1 MTPAAPRNN
10 ARLSLLHAAFVVA
23 RRDFAA
29 ILFSKAFLFFLVGPL
44 FFLGIGGV
52 AGMLSSQAASSLDR
66 PRLAVAMGPS
76 DSQAFAAARASLAD
90 LVSLPEV
97 EVVSPGAAGD
107 VAALLADTER
117 NFGAVVSGTPTAPR
131 LSGTQDRIEDWQG
144 PVALIAA
151 EAAAPGGTGYPSVSL
166 VPTATSVA
174 EERSAN
180 AVTATVAVT
189 LLFVLSML
197 LAGMVMSNLVEE
209 KANKI
214 IEILAAAIPMD
225 AVFFGK
231 LFAMLAL
238 SFVGIA
244 VWGSVGGAIAWA
256 GGVLGQVPAPAIGW
270 PIFAIL
276 FLVYFAMAYL
286 LIGSIFLAIGS
297 MAPTVRDVQTMS
309 MPATILQLLVFFLAT
324 YAMTDTGSPVELFAA
339 VFPLSSPYAMIA
351 RAAQEPAVWPHAVA
365 LVWQVLAVTLF
376 VRAGAWLFRKRVM
389 KSGPA
394 PTTKRRFWQRASEN
408 ATDATSRTL
417 PVADPPAS

>member
-1 MTPAAPRNN
+1 MTSANPRNK
-10 ARLSLLHAAFVVA
+10 ARLSLPRAAFVVA

-29 ILFSKAFLFFLVGPL
+29 ILFSKAFLFFLLGPL

-52 AGMLSSQAASSLDR
+52 AGMLSSQAVSSVDR
-66 PRLAVAMGPS
+66 PRLAVAMSPA
-76 DSQAFAAARASLAD
+76 DSQAFAAARERLSD

-97 EVVSPGAAGD
+97 EVIAPDAAGD
-107 VAALLADTER
+107 AAALLADSER
-117 NFGAVVSGTPTAPR
+117 NFGAVVGGTLAAPR
-131 LSGTQDRIEDWQG
+131 LSGTQGRIADWQG
-144 PVALIAA
+144 PVALLAA
-151 EAAAPGGTGYPSVSL
+151 EAAAPGTTDYPQVSL
-166 VPTATSVA
+166 NPTATSVA

-180 AVTATVAVT
+180 AATATIAVT
-189 LLFVLSML
+189 LLFILSML

-244 VWGSVGGAIAWA
+244 VWGGVGGTIAWA
-256 GGVLGQVPAPAIGW
+256 GNALAEMPAPAVGW
-270 PIFAIL
+270 PVFAVL
-276 FLVYFAMAYL
+276 FLIYFAMAYL

-324 YAMTDTGSPVELFAA
+324 YAMTETGSPVELFAVA
-339 VFPLSSPYAMIA
+339 FPLSSPYAMIA
-351 RAAQEPAVWPHAVA
+351 RAAQEPTLWPHAVA

-376 VRAGAWLFRKRVM
+376 VRGGAWLFRKRVM
-389 KSGPA
+389 KSGPV
-394 PTTKRRFWQRASEN
+394 PTKKRRFWQRAP
-408 ATDATSRTL
+408 AT
-417 PVADPPAS
+417 ADQGVNL